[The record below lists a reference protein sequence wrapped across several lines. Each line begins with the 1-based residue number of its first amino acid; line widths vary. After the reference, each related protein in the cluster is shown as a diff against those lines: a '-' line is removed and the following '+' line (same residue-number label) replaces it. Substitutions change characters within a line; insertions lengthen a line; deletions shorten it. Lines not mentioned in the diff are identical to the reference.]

1 MSKPYFEV
9 YQIENEK
16 FRFRFKLSPKKV
28 LFESHEYSSKRA
40 CQKGITSVR
49 QNVPLADGATYNR
62 EEGVENGELEIQ
74 SEDKTSAD

>member
-9 YQIENEK
+9 YLTENGK
-16 FRFRFKLSPKKV
+16 FRFRFKLSPKKI

-49 QNVPLADGATYNR
+49 QNVPIADGATYNR
-62 EEGVENGELEIQ
+62 EGVNNGELEIQ
-74 SEDKTSAD
+74 GQDKTSAD